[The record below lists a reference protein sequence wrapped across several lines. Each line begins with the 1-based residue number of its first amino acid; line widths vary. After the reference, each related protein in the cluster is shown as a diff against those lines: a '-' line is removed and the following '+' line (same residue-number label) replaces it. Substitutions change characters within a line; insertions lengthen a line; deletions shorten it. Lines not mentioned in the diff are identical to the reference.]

1 MVTKSQIKASRKWEE
16 KNPDRNGFMKLKRS
30 AFSFV
35 DPKPGSVAERQINE
49 NREDY
54 QRFLKELKVS
64 LENKLREF

>member
-1 MVTKSQIKASRKWEE
+1 MTTKAQIKASRKWEE

-54 QRFLKELKVS
+54 QRFLKELEIK
-64 LENKLREF
+64 LKNKLREI